1 MRRYLQ
7 PCCPQVVSQGPIS
20 QGPHTQEI
28 SLLQSQISETSIIV
42 KVDKSQELQ
51 AGGIVSQIEAQYDKI
66 ASRSKA
72 QAEAW
77 YQSRGRPRRGPGDPR
92 PTIPQEAG
100 EERLRAMPHPGPGV
114 ARNANWQGMLIG
126 NDDKEDSGLPGMG
139 GG

>member
-7 PCCPQVVSQGPIS
+7 PCYPQVVSQGPIS

-66 ASRSKA
+66 ASRGKA
-72 QAEAW
+72 QADAW
-77 YQSRGRPRRGPGDPR
+77 YQGR
-92 PTIPQEAG
+92 
-100 EERLRAMPHPGPGV
+100 LVPGPGEE
-114 ARNANWQGMLIG
+114 AN
-126 NDDKEDSGLPGMG
+126 GMG
-139 GG
+139 WLLTVEQKP